1 MKQVDLWSIFFQLS
15 KENLME
21 QQFTQESLKK
31 IVFFSSPI
39 LNNEAR
45 RGGSSSSVCFR
56 GIVLLFDSST
66 ENGVLQLKFDRNVTK
81 IDLFHYSILFFSSC
95 KWVLHFWMKTYS
107 SAESESFIWSFGNV
121 ALFIFLMFYSF

>member
-1 MKQVDLWSIFFQLS
+1 
-15 KENLME
+15 ME

-39 LNNEAR
+39 LNNKAR

-66 ENGVLQLKFDRNVTK
+66 ENGVLQLNFDRVCDENRFLPFFDPVFQF
-81 IDLFHYSILFFSSC
+81 LQMGSSILDENVFF
-95 KWVLHFWMKTYS
+95 T
-107 SAESESFIWSFGNV
+107 
-121 ALFIFLMFYSF
+121 